1 MKKMQFLSIGTAF
14 LLFTFTACKKENNS
28 AAQLQATEENSDA
41 SVFKTQAGDSTT
53 LILRPGPRLG
63 QDVYIE
69 ADGFETSINY
79 SGVPELPVRTWT
91 DGGTPRLDRSFIKFT
106 YLSLVPANATV
117 LSAHLYLYGPSQSV
131 SAPLG
136 NTGDNRCWVQ
146 RVIGSNWDE
155 STLTWENGP
164 ATTTEDEASTRA
176 STSTWNFNVNVNVTA
191 MVKKMVANP
200 SENFGFCLLPKNA
213 QDLNEVVFAS
223 AESETRTLRP
233 RLVVVF
239 K

>member
-1 MKKMQFLSIGTAF
+1 MLKMPFLGIATAF
-14 LLFTFTACKKENNS
+14 LLFTFSACKKES
-28 AAQLQATEENSDA
+28 SSVPQIQATEENSDA
-41 SVFKTQAGDSTT
+41 SVFKTVARDTTT

-79 SGVPELPVRTWT
+79 SGVPELPIRTWT

-106 YLSLVPANATV
+106 YLSLIPSNANI
-117 LSAHLYLYGPSQSV
+117 LSAHLCLYGLPESV

-146 RVIGSNWDE
+146 RVIGSDWDE
-155 STLTWENGP
+155 STLTWENAP
-164 ATTTEDEASTRA
+164 AVTTEDQASIKA
-176 STSTWNFNVNVNVTA
+176 STSTWNYDVKIDVTA

-200 SENFGFCLLPKNA
+200 STNFGFCILPKNGA
-213 QDLNEVVFAS
+213 DLNEIVFAS
-223 AESETRTLRP
+223 AESATRTSRP